1 MGTIKGGK
9 MKRKSAKRKSLP
21 KEKNEAELVGF
32 DEPEL
37 KNEAES
43 VGFNEPELK
52 NEAESVVFAGLELRK
67 EVRMTMRWLECGA
80 GSIHIVGPC
89 PDCYATQGGLL
100 LGTAAGTYRGR
111 LTARCIDCGKA
122 IDYYVDSPE
131 GRIWMLQPI
140 ESKGARLETD

>member
-1 MGTIKGGK
+1 
-9 MKRKSAKRKSLP
+9 MKRKSAKRKGLP
-21 KEKNEAELVGF
+21 RE
-32 DEPEL
+32 

-43 VGFNEPELK
+43 VGFNEIELK
-52 NEAESVVFAGLELRK
+52 GEAESVGFDEIELKSEAESVFFDDLELRR

-89 PDCYATQGGLL
+89 PDCYTAQGGLL
-100 LGTAAGTYRGR
+100 LGTAASTYRGR

-131 GRIWMLQPI
+131 GRIWLLQPI